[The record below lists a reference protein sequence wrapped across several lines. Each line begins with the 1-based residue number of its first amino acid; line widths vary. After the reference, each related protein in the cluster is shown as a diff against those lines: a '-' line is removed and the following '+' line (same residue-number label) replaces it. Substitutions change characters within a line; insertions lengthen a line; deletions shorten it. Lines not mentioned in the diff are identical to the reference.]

1 MALKTVEMPQLGES
15 VTEGTIGQWL
25 KQPGDA
31 IEEYESLLEVTTDK
45 VNAEVP
51 SPATGVVKRLL
62 VQEGETVPVGT
73 AIAELEVEGEGEEE
87 PEPAVTGPAETEAS
101 ARPGAPQA
109 AERPAPARRE
119 GVRYSPAVRKLA
131 EEFGINPDDVPGTG
145 AGGRVT
151 RNDIR
156 QFAEAG
162 ERRRPAG
169 APQPSAPAG
178 EAAPAPAIAAGAPAR
193 VEDVDEL
200 VPVSQVRRV
209 IAERMVRSK
218 QTVPH
223 AWLMVEADVSGLV
236 ALRERHKDT
245 FRAREGVSLTD

>member
-73 AIAELEVEGEGEEE
+73 AIAALEVEGEGEEE

-101 ARPGAPQA
+101 ARPGAPK
-109 AERPAPARRE
+109 PPN
-119 GVRYSPAVRKLA
+119 G
-131 EEFGINPDDVPGTG
+131 
-145 AGGRVT
+145 
-151 RNDIR
+151 
-156 QFAEAG
+156 
-162 ERRRPAG
+162 RRPRG
-169 APQPSAPAG
+169 
-178 EAAPAPAIAAGAPAR
+178 AR
-193 VEDVDEL
+193 VSATAPRCANWPKNL
-200 VPVSQVRRV
+200 
-209 IAERMVRSK
+209 
-218 QTVPH
+218 
-223 AWLMVEADVSGLV
+223 GLI
-236 ALRERHKDT
+236 RT
-245 FRAREGVSLTD
+245 